1 MSIEE
6 NKRIAIAVFPPAWNH
21 GDFSPA
27 EKYVHPDIVD
37 HFDNSRGIEAF
48 KGVIKTF
55 RSAFPDL
62 QLTVINEIAEGDKV
76 VHHWTMTATHK
87 GEFQG
92 IPPTGKKLTWTGI
105 TIVRIAGDKI
115 VERWANVDVLSI
127 LQQLGVVPPP
137 PASG

>member
-6 NKRIAIAVFPPAWNH
+6 NKRIAIAVFPAAWNH

-48 KGVIKTF
+48 KDVIKTF

-105 TIVRIAGDKI
+105 TIVRIADDKI
-115 VERWANVDVLSI
+115 VERRANVDVLSI
-127 LQQLGVVPPP
+127 LQQIGVVPPP
-137 PASG
+137 PASR

>member
-1 MSIEE
+1 MSTEE
-6 NKRIAIAVFPPAWNH
+6 NKRIAIAVFPAAWNH

-37 HFDNSRGIEAF
+37 HFDNSRGIEAV

-87 GEFQG
+87 GEFMG
-92 IPPTGKKLTWTGI
+92 IPPSGKKLTWTGI

-137 PASG
+137 PASR